1 LTESRHRNSIA
12 AIESGEVVE
21 SHIVAR
27 VEGDNITWRN
37 HER

>member
-1 LTESRHRNSIA
+1 MPG
-12 AIESGEVVE
+12 IESGEVVE
-21 SHIVAR
+21 PHTVAR

>member
-1 LTESRHRNSIA
+1 LTEYRHRNSIA

>member
-1 LTESRHRNSIA
+1 MPG
-12 AIESGEVVE
+12 IESGEVVE